1 MSKAPHA
8 TDYSYEVIAQLD
20 PETGDILI
28 TLPYELQ
35 STIGWRLGDDLFW
48 TVDRD
53 GRWIV
58 TKRG

>member
-1 MSKAPHA
+1 MSSKPHA
-8 TDYSYEVIAQLD
+8 TDYRYEVIAQED
-20 PETGDILI
+20 IETGDILI

-35 STIGWRLGDDLFW
+35 STIGWKLGDDLFW